1 MQPHEQI
8 LKLGAGLHCDDGIV
22 ESSKCYK
29 IWNLPF
35 KTLAY
40 VKIKMFVHL
49 GLVAPTPVKV
59 NCRLK

>member
-40 VKIKMFVHL
+40 VKIKMFVHFRA
-49 GLVAPTPVKV
+49 GCTNAS
-59 NCRLK
+59 